1 MKQRDIIKRDWVGYL
16 IPILRAFPDLFFAQ
30 GNSPGT
36 KPTSYL
42 LSIWL
47 SKEPPQKCGVIS
59 WGVLGD
65 TLHS

>member
-1 MKQRDIIKRDWVGYL
+1 MGNEVNTFFDPNTLGV
-16 IPILRAFPDLFFAQ
+16 RAFPDLFFAQ
-30 GNSPGT
+30 GSSPGT

-59 WGVLGD
+59 LGVLGD
-65 TLHS
+65 TFPS